1 MNDTGRDQST
11 RGSESGFTL
20 VEALVAVVVLVFG
33 LMAVTNLMLVAASS
47 NTVANQG
54 TAAVTSATRAMDMVK
69 STTHSDLRLN
79 PGGVAWETSPGGGPS
94 CDTAIVTD
102 WHCDDNQPGGRT
114 NSHPLVGQRHRRCAP
129 AVHPGP
135 IRGHGGPGRGPV
147 AGGVHHVPCLHQL
160 RRGRLPGRAMR
171 TAMSIKS
178 RASEGG
184 FSLVEL
190 MVAMTVTL
198 IVSGAI
204 YGLLTSG
211 GNAFRREPEMADR
224 QQNIRVAMDLISR
237 DVFNAGAA
245 LPTYAQVFSRSDPGS
260 GPCAG
265 GLNGCGPAG
274 TMGPTAA
281 AGRGDAT
288 ENTDVLEL
296 VAADERCPVQ
306 TVCSIGV
313 QPGSAGAFVT
323 REGVPACMT
332 LPGLVLLA
340 DQHLVHGAAGGRQC
354 RCRLHGRQRDAQRQ
368 PDARGLPRAVG
379 RHCPRWP
386 RPTRIRRPPRSPS
399 QVFLYR
405 GRVVRYMIAPG
416 TDPLDPSPSLWRSES
431 GLYTTAGAA
440 APAPGAANSP
450 WELVARGIEDL
461 QIEYSSGVPTAVWA
475 NEPPISTTT
484 DWSSIV
490 RAVRISLSARVTA
503 ANLQGETVAAGGGAP
518 NAIRGQ
524 LVTVVAPRAGFNEL
538 QMGNQ
543 IQ

>member
-1 MNDTGRDQST
+1 
-11 RGSESGFTL
+11 
-20 VEALVAVVVLVFG
+20 
-33 LMAVTNLMLVAASS
+33 
-47 NTVANQG
+47 
-54 TAAVTSATRAMDMVK
+54 
-69 STTHSDLRLN
+69 
-79 PGGVAWETSPGGGPS
+79 
-94 CDTAIVTD
+94 
-102 WHCDDNQPGGRT
+102 
-114 NSHPLVGQRHRRCAP
+114 
-129 AVHPGP
+129 
-135 IRGHGGPGRGPV
+135 
-147 AGGVHHVPCLHQL
+147 
-160 RRGRLPGRAMR
+160 
-171 TAMSIKS
+171 MSIKS

-211 GNAFRREPEMADR
+211 GNAFRREPELADR

-245 LPTYAQVFSRSDPGS
+245 LPTYSQVFSRVDPGS

-274 TMGPTAA
+274 TMGSAA
-281 AGRGDAT
+281 ATSRGSDS

-306 TVCSIGV
+306 TVCSVGV
-313 QPGSAGAFVT
+313 LPGSAGAFVT
-323 REGVPACMT
+323 REGIPACMT
-332 LPGLVLLA
+332 LPGLALLTDNTSFTVQPA
-340 DQHLVHGAAGGRQC
+340 AANAAAACTGGNSTRNGSLTLGAFLAPWNDTPAMQ
-354 RCRLHGRQRDAQRQ
+354 AAN
-368 PDARGLPRAVG
+368 PN
-379 RHCPRWP
+379 
-386 RPTRIRRPPRSPS
+386 PPPLATTPP

-405 GRVVRYMIAPG
+405 GRIVRYMIAPG
-416 TDPLDPSPSLWRSES
+416 TDPRDPSPSLWRSES

-461 QIEYSSGVPTAVWA
+461 QIEYRSGVPTASWA
-475 NEPPISTTT
+475 NQPPISTANN
-484 DWSSIV
+484 WNSIV
-490 RAVRISLSARVTA
+490 RGVRISLSARVTA
-503 ANLQGETVAAGGGAP
+503 VNLQGATVAAGGGAP